1 MKIFKILL
9 LSLSILITGNL
20 QSQDIHYT
28 LFNYSPLTLNPALTG
43 AYQGSFRI
51 GGIYRDQWGSVL
63 SNQFQTPSFYADA
76 PLFLI
81 GKKKKNW
88 LGVGAVLFSDK
99 AGFAGLSNNG
109 IMGSAALHIPTDKK
123 ATSVFTI
130 GVQVGM
136 RSRNVDADKLCF
148 EGDLGPIGLGC
159 SDQSGVFVG
168 GNSADLDASQLEN
181 SSFLDFSAGL
191 LYRSESTK
199 QTDVTIGLSVNHIT
213 SPNYALLPLM
223 TTDTTT
229 GTGFDRSETD
239 LPLRIALHGE
249 FNFDMSKKW
258 ELTPTFLI
266 NQITNMNELAL
277 QGWLGYKLKE
287 KKTDDI
293 DVKLRF
299 GVGYRVGD
307 AAKLLLG
314 MDYGAFR
321 AAVAYDVNISTLK
334 SETNTVGGFELAL
347 SYIAK
352 IYKEP
357 EIKPSIFCPKF

>member
-9 LSLSILITGNL
+9 LCFSILITGHL

-63 SNQFQTPSFYADA
+63 SNQFQTPSFYADS
-76 PLFLI
+76 PLLLI

-99 AGFAGLSNNG
+99 AGTAGLSNNG
-109 IMGSAALHIPTDKK
+109 FLGSAALHIPTNKK

-130 GVQVGM
+130 GVQAGM
-136 RSRNVDADKLCF
+136 RSRKIDTDKLLF
-148 EGDLGPIGLGC
+148 Q
-159 SDQSGVFVG
+159 DQQDGTIAG
-168 GNSADLDASQLEN
+168 GAPSPDASDISN
-181 SSFLDFSAGL
+181 SNFLDVSAGI
-191 LYRSESTK
+191 LYRSEGPK
-199 QTDVTIGLSVNHIT
+199 QTDVTLGLSVNHIT
-213 SPNYALLPLM
+213 SPKYAFLNRNSSAA
-223 TTDTTT
+223 TGDTV
-229 GTGFDRSETD
+229 SSN
-239 LPLRIALHGE
+239 LPLRVALHGE

-258 ELTPTFLI
+258 ELTPTFLV

-287 KKTDDI
+287 KKKDDI

-299 GVGYRVGD
+299 GVGYRIRD
-307 AAKLLLG
+307 AAKVLLG

-321 AAVAYDVNISTLK
+321 AAVAYDVNVSSLK